1 MALSSLGTAC
11 TMDFEEDFDT
21 EFRVPSPKAG
31 EQAKPYSKAKRFKM
45 DHDPADADAVEFM
58 DAYVAVKAPSGSDLT
73 FLNSI
78 EVFVCDDIDF
88 AKCHGLHPEANL
100 TMVAMGEG
108 FVPGQTIA
116 DLEIVYDGDLRKF
129 VKDNRVVLTFVV
141 YPTAWGYNWPEDG
154 VLIEAGVT
162 LLITA
167 GL

>member
-1 MALSSLGTAC
+1 
-11 TMDFEEDFDT
+11 
-21 EFRVPSPKAG
+21 
-31 EQAKPYSKAKRFKM
+31 
-45 DHDPADADAVEFM
+45 
-58 DAYVAVKAPSGSDLT
+58 
-73 FLNSI
+73 
-78 EVFVCDDIDF
+78 
-88 AKCHGLHPEANL
+88 
-100 TMVAMGEG
+100 MVAMGEG